1 MTSPWKS
8 GNDVRVFFSSDAE
21 SRSSVDTSPDERV
34 SDLVDMG
41 PHIWV
46 QDGAWHT
53 EALSVLGEH
62 KERG

>member
-8 GNDVRVFFSSDAE
+8 GNNVRVFFSSDAE
-21 SRSSVDTSPDERV
+21 SRSRRGTSPDERV

-41 PHIWV
+41 PRIWV

-53 EALSVLGEH
+53 EALSVSDEH
-62 KERG
+62 RERG